1 MQNEGRNKCRMQ
13 SAECRMSGG
22 QSPHPNLMSVNS
34 AFSKNV
40 GQDENKLSCQITTLP
55 KRVGQDVNKLSCKK
69 GSF

>member
-1 MQNEGRNKCRMQ
+1 
-13 SAECRMSGG
+13 MSGG